1 MSNIMSVFSYS
12 FMTNA
17 FVCGILISICAALLG
32 VILVLKRYAMVGDGL
47 SHVGFGAMSIAA
59 VTGLTPLSVAI
70 PVVVIAALILM
81 RMSSNAK
88 IKGDAAIGLLSTGA
102 LTFGIIIVSV
112 AGVDTDLNSYLF
124 GSILSL
130 RKSDVYLSVGLCLTV
145 VILFGVFY
153 NKIFSVTFVEN
164 FSRASGIKTGM
175 YNSLIAALSAVT
187 IVLGMRMMGT
197 LLISALIIF
206 PSLTAMRIFKS
217 FKKVCIASVI
227 IAIFCFVCGM
237 LVSFVFSTPAGATV
251 VAINILLFL
260 IFSILGFIVR
270 F

>member
-1 MSNIMSVFSYS
+1 
-12 FMTNA
+12 
-17 FVCGILISICAALLG
+17 
-32 VILVLKRYAMVGDGL
+32 
-47 SHVGFGAMSIAA
+47 
-59 VTGLTPLSVAI
+59 
-70 PVVVIAALILM
+70 
-81 RMSSNAK
+81 
-88 IKGDAAIGLLSTGA
+88 
-102 LTFGIIIVSV
+102 
-112 AGVDTDLNSYLF
+112 
-124 GSILSL
+124 
-130 RKSDVYLSVGLCLTV
+130 
-145 VILFGVFY
+145 
-153 NKIFSVTFVEN
+153 
-164 FSRASGIKTGM
+164 M